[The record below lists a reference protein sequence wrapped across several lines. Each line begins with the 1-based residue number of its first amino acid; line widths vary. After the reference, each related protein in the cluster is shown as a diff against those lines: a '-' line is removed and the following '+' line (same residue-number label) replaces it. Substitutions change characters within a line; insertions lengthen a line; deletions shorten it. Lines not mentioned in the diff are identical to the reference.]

1 MSNNNYLLTFHM
13 TWSYGACLQ
22 AFATLEALKNVG
34 CKAEILNFINP
45 YERKGNETPFQLI
58 KDGDFKAGLIA
69 AAKNII
75 FQRAKLHARAFKKS
89 IRGSLERNGCIL
101 RVLKWLILKLM
112 R

>member
-45 YERKGNETPFQLI
+45 HERKGNETPFQLI
-58 KDGDFKAGLIA
+58 KDGDIKAGLIA

-75 FQRAKLHARAFKKS
+75 FQRALLKNS

-112 R
+112 H

>member
-45 YERKGNETPFQLI
+45 YERKGNETPFQLAV
-58 KDGDFKAGLIA
+58 FHLL
-69 AAKNII
+69 
-75 FQRAKLHARAFKKS
+75 RASVVIPITR
-89 IRGSLERNGCIL
+89 
-101 RVLKWLILKLM
+101 
-112 R
+112 